1 MFIFYR
7 GVTWAMLVAYGILT
21 MLVVCDVVG

>member
-1 MFIFYR
+1 MFIFDH
-7 GVTWAMLVAYGILT
+7 GVTWTMLVAYEILI